1 MSFLPIVSVIVP
13 IYNGEFDLPDLI
25 NCLLAQT
32 YPSDLVE
39 YLLVDNASGDATANI
54 IKTAAEDAKSQA
66 IDIRYLSENQIQS
79 SYAARNVGIRSAK
92 GEFLVFTDVDCRPQP
107 NWLYDLVQPFI
118 RPEIGL
124 VAGSIGSLPGK
135 TLLEQYAAKNNPLS
149 VESGLSYE
157 YGSYIVTANLAVR
170 REVFQQVGL
179 FRSHITTGG
188 DIDFCWRVL
197 RQSSWQY
204 CYAEKAMVLHR
215 HRGTWRTL
223 RSQWRRYGR
232 AGLYLHELHGIELM
246 SKRSFKE
253 YLYSIIMW
261 LLTLPLYVIK
271 IVLRKADVVDVFTVP
286 INLLIAYESY
296 LGQTEAIFPL
306 EAKQIPQL

>member
-1 MSFLPIVSVIVP
+1 MSFLPIVSLIIP

-39 YLLVDNASGDATANI
+39 YLLVDNASSDATANI
-54 IKTAAEDAKSQA
+54 IKTAAEEAKSQA

-79 SYAARNVGIRSAK
+79 SYAARNFGIRSAK

-149 VESGLSYE
+149 VEDGLSYD
-157 YGSYIVTANLAVR
+157 YCPYIVTANLAVR
-170 REVFQQVGL
+170 REVFQQLGL
-179 FRSHITTGG
+179 FRSHLTTGG
-188 DIDFCWRVL
+188 DVDFSWRVF
-197 RQSSWQY
+197 RQNSWQY
-204 CYAEKAMVLHR
+204 YYAEKAIVLHR
-215 HRGTWRTL
+215 HRATLRAL

-232 AGLYLHELHGIELM
+232 SYLYLHELHGMELM
-246 SKRSFKE
+246 SKLSFKR

-271 IVLRKADVVDVFTVP
+271 IVFGKADFVDIFNVP
-286 INLLIAYESY
+286 IKLLLTYEEY
-296 LGQTEAIFPL
+296 IGQTEAIFPL